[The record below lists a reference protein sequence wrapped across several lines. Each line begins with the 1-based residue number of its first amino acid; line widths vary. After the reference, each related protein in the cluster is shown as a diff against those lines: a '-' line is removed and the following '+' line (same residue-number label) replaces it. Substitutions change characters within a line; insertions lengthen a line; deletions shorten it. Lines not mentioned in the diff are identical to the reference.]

1 MSVISGDENK
11 ILSMQIHFYVSIFAT
26 ILLKNVLI
34 ANQSKWMWDGT
45 QPMLLDFKTLPH
57 YKQYKQGRRVVER
70 FPILKTYWKL
80 LLLDRWGENENRNI
94 QWREDFLF
102 TPFACH
108 Q

>member
-1 MSVISGDENK
+1 MSVISEDENK
-11 ILSMQIHFYVSIFAT
+11 ILSMSIHFYVPIFAT

-45 QPMLLDFKTLPH
+45 QRMLLDFKTLPL